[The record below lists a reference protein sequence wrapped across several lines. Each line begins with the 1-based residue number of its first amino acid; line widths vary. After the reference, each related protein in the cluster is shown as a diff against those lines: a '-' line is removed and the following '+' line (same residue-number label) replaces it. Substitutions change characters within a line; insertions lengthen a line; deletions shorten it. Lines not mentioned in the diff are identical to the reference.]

1 MLKQKT
7 FNEIDVQEQSCERL
21 FVESA
26 LHEELILNS
35 IEDLRMVNSKIFDE
49 QTKAIASKER
59 LETVIETLDEL
70 LKENKNKI
78 SQLELILNPH
88 K

>member
-7 FNEIDVQEQSCERL
+7 LNEIDLQEQSYEKL
-21 FVESA
+21 FCESA

-35 IEDLRMVNSKIFDE
+35 IEDLKAVNEKIHNE
-49 QTKAIASKER
+49 RLAAIASKGR
-59 LETVIETLDEL
+59 IETIIAGLDDL
-70 LKENKNKI
+70 LAKNEDKI
-78 SQLELILNPH
+78 SQLELILHPH

>member
-1 MLKQKT
+1 MLKQKA
-7 FNEIDVQEQSCERL
+7 FNEIDIQEQSCEQL
-21 FVESA
+21 FAESA

-35 IEDLRMVNSKIFDE
+35 IEDLRNVNFKISDE
-49 QTKAIASKER
+49 KTKAVASKER
-59 LETVIETLDEL
+59 LETVIKTLDEL
-70 LKENKNKI
+70 LEENKNKI

>member
-21 FVESA
+21 FAESA

-49 QTKAIASKER
+49 
-59 LETVIETLDEL
+59 
-70 LKENKNKI
+70 
-78 SQLELILNPH
+78 
-88 K
+88 